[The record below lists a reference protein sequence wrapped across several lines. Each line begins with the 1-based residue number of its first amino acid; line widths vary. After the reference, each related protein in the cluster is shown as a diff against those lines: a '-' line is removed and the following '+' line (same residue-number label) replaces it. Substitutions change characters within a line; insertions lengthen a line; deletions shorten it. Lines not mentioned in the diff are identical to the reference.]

1 MDYLT
6 NYYRNLCEQLQDQ
19 VNQIENILNEARR
32 MTRDVRDV
40 NTGNMVP
47 TRQVEIED
55 WDPYTGEDVA
65 LVMGK
70 YADNRGKGAQ
80 KNRRVSFYPG
90 FSLPGERRTKE
101 AMDAAELGQNWAGPP
116 GDNVF
121 MAASQLGAAP
131 LNVRASEIEEIRRK
145 KGGSVKGRGQ
155 KYQKKL
161 MAQIKAEYLARQRG
175 PAARHDRNP
184 SDNVPVY
191 VDSRTAAIRQQPPL
205 KRYSPSANPGRIL

>member
-1 MDYLT
+1 MNYLT
-6 NYYRNLCEQLQDQ
+6 NYYKNLSEQLQEQ
-19 VNQIENILNEARR
+19 VNQLENMLDEARR
-32 MTRDVRDV
+32 MTRDIRDV

-47 TRQVEIED
+47 TRKVEIED
-55 WDPYTGEDVA
+55 WEPNTDEDVA
-65 LVMGK
+65 LVIGK

-90 FSLPGERRTKE
+90 SSLPGERRAKE
-101 AMDAAELGQNWAGPP
+101 YVDASELGWNWAGPP

-121 MAASQLGAAP
+121 MRASQLGAAP
-131 LNVRASEIEEIRRK
+131 LDVRASEIEEIRRK
-145 KGGSVKGRGQ
+145 RGGSVKGRGQ